1 MYSSKSLSIPDNIK
15 LGLISLP
22 CMHVGVWMITAIK
35 YIATLLGK
43 FIFFFL
49 LLFIYLFLSLLL
61 LSFFSFY
68 PMGSTIYQKITL
80 STNKNSANNFI
91 AAWEILRV
99 CVWSL
104 VQFNL
109 HAEYCICKIG
119 LKLPGKLLRFV
130 VRFHFFFFRL
140 KVGVLWYLIRLE
152 CTFMCVCARLD
163 LIQQTYVN

>member
-1 MYSSKSLSIPDNIK
+1 M
-15 LGLISLP
+15 
-22 CMHVGVWMITAIK
+22 
-35 YIATLLGK
+35 
-43 FIFFFL
+43 
-49 LLFIYLFLSLLL
+49 LLFIHLFLSLLL

-68 PMGSTIYQKITL
+68 TKGSTIYQKITL

-152 CTFMCVCARLD
+152 CTFMCACARLD
-163 LIQQTYVN
+163 LIQRTYVNVIDLYIPRSQNFPLTECHKVICFFLYMYSICCGKLEKY